1 MEIISRSE
9 ARRRGLAQYFTGDP
23 CRNNHI
29 SYRYTQSGSCSACVR
44 SYNQPAENLQ
54 AKHESDQRRRDNL
67 ARMVSFR
74 TRVFDCDL
82 GFISEMILASVKL
95 REPGAQMRDVFKT
108 GPGVKRVES
117 SGVHTFNCFAE
128 DLEALRTAT
137 VKIFDSR
144 CIQPK
149 DIPSYEPPAEY
160 WPEGDP
166 K

>member
-1 MEIISRSE
+1 MEIITREE
-9 ARRRGLAQYFTGDP
+9 ARRRGVSQYFTGIP
-23 CRNNHI
+23 CKNNHVT
-29 SYRYTQSGSCSACVR
+29 YRYTQSGTCAGCIR
-44 SYNQPAENLQ
+44 AYNGPLEVVENHQ
-54 AKHESDQRRRDNL
+54 KRRDNL
-67 ARMVSFR
+67 ARLVSFR

-82 GFISEMILASVKL
+82 RFISEIILQSVKL
-95 REPGAQMRDVFKT
+95 REPGAQMRDVFRT

-144 CIQPK
+144 CIQLK
-149 DIPSYEPPAEY
+149 DIPSYQPPEEY

-166 K
+166 R